1 MTRALVVVDVQ
12 ESFRARPLWR
22 TVSTP
27 EVVDN
32 VDTLVRAAR
41 AEGDLVFWLLHA
53 EPGTGGVFDP
63 SRGYVR
69 VVDELVPRA
78 DEPVLAK
85 TSFNAFTTTN
95 LGQQLT
101 AHGIRELV
109 VCGLR
114 TEQCCETT
122 TRVGCDLGFDMTFA
136 IDATATFPIPPH
148 GAPADLSVDDLVAH
162 PLTLSTQ
169 DVIERTGY
177 VLDGRFA
184 AVRTVKELTG
194 S

>member
-1 MTRALVVVDVQ
+1 MTKALVVVDVQ
-12 ESFRARPLWR
+12 ESFRRRPLWR

-27 EVVDN
+27 DLLEKVE
-32 VDTLVRAAR
+32 TLVRHAR
-41 AEGDLVFWLLHA
+41 AEGDFVAWLLHA

-63 SRGYVR
+63 ARGYVH
-69 VVDELVPRA
+69 VMSELTPAA
-78 DEPVLAK
+78 DEPVLTK
-85 TSFNAFTTTN
+85 TSYNSFTTTN

-101 AHGIRELV
+101 ARGIHELT
-109 VCGLR
+109 VCGIR

-122 TRVGCDLGFDMTFA
+122 TRVGCDLGFGVTFA
-136 IDATATFPIPPH
+136 IDATATFPIPHP
-148 GAPADLSVDDLVAH
+148 GAPADLSVDDLMAH

-169 DVIERTGY
+169 DIMDRTAY